1 MNSKVIKLII
11 VFIYLFFIKIF
22 AQSEMCSLYIYSE
35 FDNYKV
41 YIDDIFKGSNLKKI
55 DSITCTEHY
64 IKIMYEDVNVFS
76 EILNF
81 KSNEVKKILI
91 KKTKEI
97 EEKFL
102 ATKTKEIQEYRRRK
116 ISIGVNKKYIT
127 TTEVALNKYDF
138 KPLFGNYYG
147 LNYSGNI
154 SGVQFS
160 ESEEKITDWFFIEGG
175 YIKLD
180 DETFLKNYCNLTNNC
195 SMYNQTQEDKKK
207 VDEYNKNISKINK
220 KRNTLIGIFAFF
232 WTIGVLS
239 FVWGFIEV
247 LVPMF
252 LDADMAMNLF
262 VGGLIISVAFLF
274 PLVGIRLKSYQ
285 SYREKWV
292 DLKDALKLID
302 EYNSA
307 LKKQLNLPEN
317 ID

>member
-1 MNSKVIKLII
+1 M
-11 VFIYLFFIKIF
+11 
-22 AQSEMCSLYIYSE
+22 
-35 FDNYKV
+35 
-41 YIDDIFKGSNLKKI
+41 
-55 DSITCTEHY
+55 
-64 IKIMYEDVNVFS
+64 FS
-76 EILNF
+76 VEILNF

-195 SMYNQTQEDKKK
+195 SMYNQIQDDKKK

-220 KRNTLIGIFAFF
+220 KRKTLIGIFAFF